1 MGMTEAQLACDPQFG
16 YTDPGLTSIF
26 AISFFLFFLFQV
38 SFIQASSDGLIT
50 GPVKGQVHQISAEH
64 RHTGEALVDNPTT
77 TLAIF
82 QYPNAALLWLRH
94 VK

>member
-1 MGMTEAQLACDPQFG
+1 MGIDGGTACDPQFG

-26 AISFFLFFLFQV
+26 AIFFFLFFLFQV

-50 GPVKGQVHQISAEH
+50 SSVKGQVHQIGAEH
-64 RHTGEALVDNPTT
+64 RHTGEALEDNPTT
-77 TLAIF
+77 TLPVF
-82 QYPNAALLWLRH
+82 QYPHSALLLFWH

>member
-1 MGMTEAQLACDPQFG
+1 MMEAQLACDPQFG

-26 AISFFLFFLFQV
+26 AISFFLLFLFQV

-50 GPVKGQVHQISAEH
+50 GPVKGQVHQIGAEQGQ
-64 RHTGEALVDNPTT
+64 TEEGLEDNSTT
-77 TLAIF
+77 TLPVF
-82 QYPNAALLWLRH
+82 QYPNAALLWFWH